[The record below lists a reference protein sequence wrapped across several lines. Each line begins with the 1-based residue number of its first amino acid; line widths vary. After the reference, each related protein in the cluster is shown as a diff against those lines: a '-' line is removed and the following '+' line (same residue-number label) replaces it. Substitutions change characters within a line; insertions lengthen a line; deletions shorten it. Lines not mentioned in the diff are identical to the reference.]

1 MEGYTNFTKVFAEVV
16 RGTEIVG
23 TVTGTASNASNLEG
37 SINSSNELSKADN
50 YSLSTVEKKK
60 FFTAL
65 TMTAE
70 DKVLTLGVNVG
81 QSMIV
86 YNTGVNSF
94 TVKNIGDDTGT
105 VLATTKAILI
115 VGGVTSSANKSIV
128 IALN

>member
-81 QSMIV
+81 QAMIV
-86 YNTGVNSF
+86 YNNGVNSF